1 LTIRNL
7 TDMATPPDNPSEPAQ
22 HEPAERTGA
31 EGYLPDWAQVA
42 SRRRRIVSRRNAI
55 IAVAALVI
63 VGFVVWINFPFI
75 PDPVILLGRQPGTV
89 FDSMSTG
96 EGWTMHGRNLGQ
108 TRYAS
113 NVLDEPEGKL
123 AWSANTGPATLAAPI
138 ASDDRIFLGA
148 HFRIAVLD
156 TETGQ
161 EIESMPATGPIGN
174 SLALADGTLYYTMPD
189 RRLVARD
196 AGTREIRWEYQMGD
210 ATSGP
215 VAVANGIVF
224 AGALDGFTYAVNATT
239 GELVWKH
246 ETPGEVR
253 SPPAVADQ
261 LAFVASA
268 DRSLYALDA
277 RTGQERARFRTGGA
291 LAAAPVTANALAYF
305 VSERRLFAMEA
316 DALEYPGQYAVT
328 RTWSQLWLW
337 GFPLPAPPSQ
347 PGDKWRF
354 GPDYPEGFPSRQKR
368 TEGIISAPAVAGD
381 TLYVGDTLGKMY
393 AVDAITGAERWQ
405 FQGEDGILVS
415 PIVVGDLLVFGDKAG
430 WLYGLGR
437 AEGTEQWRLQLPAGV
452 RTEPVYAEGQVLVR
466 TDDGG
471 LHAIR

>member
-1 LTIRNL
+1 
-7 TDMATPPDNPSEPAQ
+7 
-22 HEPAERTGA
+22 
-31 EGYLPDWAQVA
+31 
-42 SRRRRIVSRRNAI
+42 
-55 IAVAALVI
+55 
-63 VGFVVWINFPFI
+63 
-75 PDPVILLGRQPGTV
+75 
-89 FDSMSTG
+89 
-96 EGWTMHGRNLGQ
+96 
-108 TRYAS
+108 
-113 NVLDEPEGKL
+113 
-123 AWSANTGPATLAAPI
+123 
-138 ASDDRIFLGA
+138 
-148 HFRIAVLD
+148 
-156 TETGQ
+156 
-161 EIESMPATGPIGN
+161 
-174 SLALADGTLYYTMPD
+174 
-189 RRLVARD
+189 
-196 AGTREIRWEYQMGD
+196 
-210 ATSGP
+210 
-215 VAVANGIVF
+215 
-224 AGALDGFTYAVNATT
+224 
-239 GELVWKH
+239 
-246 ETPGEVR
+246 
-253 SPPAVADQ
+253 
-261 LAFVASA
+261 VASA
-268 DRSLYALDA
+268 DRSLYALDS
-277 RTGQERARFRTGGA
+277 RTGQERARFRTGSA
-291 LAAAPVTANALAYF
+291 LAAAPVAANALTYF

-430 WLYGLGR
+430 WLYGLDR
-437 AEGTEQWRLQLPAGV
+437 AEGTERWRLQLPAGV